1 MGVSPAETHVAWE
14 SAHGAA
20 EPPTTALCNHPHD
33 FDTTDSS
40 IPPEMGHAMEVEGH
54 EHEDNGDGDWNHDD
68 YELDVEDPSDAIH
81 TLSDFIRMQQL
92 PVDVVEHTQPH
103 RHNHQQQLPV
113 DVVEHTQPHRH
124 NHQQQ
129 LPVDVVEHT
138 QPHRHNLQDD
148 ACCNSASQ
156 VRKKQTKLLTNR
168 SIIVNKAK
176 PRS

>member
-20 EPPTTALCNHPHD
+20 EPPTTAQCNHPHD

-54 EHEDNGDGDWNHDD
+54 EHQDNGDGDWNHDD

-92 PVDVVEHTQPH
+92 PVDVVEHTHPH
-103 RHNHQQQLPV
+103 RHNH
-113 DVVEHTQPHRH
+113 
-124 NHQQQ
+124 
-129 LPVDVVEHT
+129 
-138 QPHRHNLQDD
+138 QDD

-156 VRKKQTKLLTNR
+156 VRKEQTKLLTNR
-168 SIIVNKAK
+168 SIIIITAK